1 MSQITELLNRATIR
15 DLEDGTTEH
24 QALRKVTDNRCGA
37 YARVTR
43 PEQTLTSFAC
53 AGSENNYYP
62 GNMVLV
68 DGSFLTSDPTIIPFR
83 EAERKPLN
91 YSLSAGAYL
100 PINEDIFNNV
110 IPTERNVNK
119 ARNKFAYLY
128 GRECAER
135 KRSLGDNVELSEAS
149 YSSGASLNVGG
160 TIKGT
165 DFGIDGSTGNRR
177 TKVFILKQALYTLSL
192 DNTYRN
198 GDDFFTD
205 QLKIADLERAVTVG
219 SKVGS
224 VGSKV
229 GSAGS
234 KLGSLGKRVGSL
246 GTIDLPG
253 RKKGGSPV
261 QSTVLPLGVIQ
272 DVKYGRMAIITVS
285 SKDESSLGASISK
298 LLKLDLK
305 GGSKSCDVK
314 IKIIGGN
321 IGGYSDGSDVSGE
334 DAANKIISYLYTH
347 PIEAADIETAKP
359 IEYSVSYLKDMRKM
373 VTAKILPY
381 AQVYVEKVLIKF
393 IEHNSGASFKVK
405 FTALDVKPNDQ
416 GKPDYV
422 EVSTYP
428 GYDEGLE
435 VEVSPRA
442 LCLVF
447 EMRIKLAEDKYDR
460 NLYCPRIPL
469 EKMEPENDGS
479 WCFRLKVNGTVY
491 TINDY
496 SFSPTVENWQEC
508 DKWTY
513 LPIVFNHD
521 KRYYSGQSE
530 EYILAVYNSWAE
542 KL

>member
-205 QLKIADLERAVTVG
+205 QLKIADLERAVNGRSSTG
-219 SKVGS
+219 SM
-224 VGSKV
+224 
-229 GSAGS
+229 
-234 KLGSLGKRVGSL
+234 
-246 GTIDLPG
+246 
-253 RKKGGSPV
+253 
-261 QSTVLPLGVIQ
+261 LPLGVIQ
-272 DVKYGRMAIITVS
+272 DVKYGRMAIITIS
-285 SKDESSLGASISK
+285 SKDESSFSATISK
-298 LLKLDLK
+298 YLKLDLK
-305 GGSKSCDVK
+305 GGSKACDIR

-321 IGGYSDGSDVSGE
+321 ISGYSDGTSVSGE
-334 DAANKIISYLYTH
+334 DAANKIISYLYSH

-359 IEYSVSYLKDMRKM
+359 IEYTVSYLKDMRKL

-405 FTALDVKPNDQ
+405 FSALDVKPNAQ
-416 GKPDYV
+416 GKPDYI

-447 EMRIKLAEDKYDR
+447 EMRIKGVADKYDR
-460 NLYCPRIPL
+460 NLYCPQIPL

-479 WCFRLKVNGTVY
+479 WCFRIYANGDAYWNTVY
-491 TINDY
+491 
-496 SFSPTVENWQEC
+496 SFLPSVENWANC
-508 DKWTY
+508 SKTKY
-513 LPIVFNHD
+513 LPVVFDHD
-521 KRYYSGQSE
+521 KKNYAGKSEAEILRQFFDWYY
-530 EYILAVYNSWAE
+530 